1 MRTLT
6 IKGRITLL
14 YALLTALLL
23 AVLLPVVYG
32 AVSASLRREMDSQ
45 LRSAIAQ
52 VLIAVDD
59 QDEAF
64 RLNQQVDLPDAI
76 TLCVTDPQG
85 QPIFSTA
92 GGEWLQTA
100 AIQPDGKTVHQNETY
115 TVRQETVQ
123 IEGATVT
130 ASAAISAGSAEASLH
145 TLQVLLGILVPIYL
159 ALAIAGAYLLAKR
172 AIRPITEIT
181 KAAETIR
188 AGDLSQRITGIATQD
203 EIQELADT
211 FNTMLHR
218 LQASFTRE
226 RQFTADASHELRTPV
241 AVISAC
247 AEELQKDLPQGEAV
261 EPVAA
266 IQRESARMHKIL
278 SQLLLLTRGYEG
290 RYHLEREVF
299 PLREVVA
306 SVMEELAETAA
317 ASRIRLF
324 NQVPEEVS
332 LYADQSLTTQL
343 LINLIGNSIRY
354 GRERGK
360 VVVRASLAQT
370 QCTTFTVSDDGIG
383 IQEDQLP
390 HIFERFYRADP
401 ARDRSGFG
409 LGLSI
414 VQWIV
419 SLHNG
424 QITVHSTPMGKA
436 PWSPLRFLPNLR
448 LDPMGLFR
456 ASIQGHDFSSD
467 QYWQA
472 APLMQGTACQR
483 QILAV
488 DSSARFMEFLPHL
501 IGIDHRPVVR
511 AIPEGVLRHPGKA
524 ALLIEFPGGQ
534 RVGKQTHGARPV
546 RRRPV

>member
-59 QDEAF
+59 QDETF

-247 AEELQKDLPQGEAV
+247 AEELQKDLSQG
-261 EPVAA
+261 
-266 IQRESARMHKIL
+266 ESARMHKIL

-317 ASRIRLF
+317 ASQIRLF
-324 NQVPEEVS
+324 NQVPDEVS

-360 VVVRASLAQT
+360 VVVRASLTQT
-370 QCTTFTVSDDGIG
+370 QCTFTVSDDGIG

-401 ARDRSGFG
+401 ARDRSGSG

-424 QITVHSTPMGKA
+424 QITVHSTYG
-436 PWSPLRFLPNLR
+436 
-448 LDPMGLFR
+448 
-456 ASIQGHDFSSD
+456 
-467 QYWQA
+467 
-472 APLMQGTACQR
+472 QGTLVTVALPTQP
-483 QILAV
+483 
-488 DSSARFMEFLPHL
+488 SA
-501 IGIDHRPVVR
+501 
-511 AIPEGVLRHPGKA
+511 
-524 ALLIEFPGGQ
+524 
-534 RVGKQTHGARPV
+534 
-546 RRRPV
+546 

>member
-14 YALLTALLL
+14 YALLTALLP

-45 LRSAIAQ
+45 LRSAITQ

-85 QPIFSTA
+85 QPIFSTV

-247 AEELQKDLPQGEAV
+247 AEELQKDLPQGEA
-261 EPVAA
+261 
-266 IQRESARMHKIL
+266 
-278 SQLLLLTRGYEG
+278 
-290 RYHLEREVF
+290 
-299 PLREVVA
+299 
-306 SVMEELAETAA
+306 AETAA

-360 VVVRASLAQT
+360 VVVRASLTQT
-370 QCTTFTVSDDGIG
+370 QCTFTVSDDGIG

-401 ARDRSGFG
+401 ARDRSGSG

-424 QITVHSTPMGKA
+424 QITVHSTYG
-436 PWSPLRFLPNLR
+436 
-448 LDPMGLFR
+448 
-456 ASIQGHDFSSD
+456 
-467 QYWQA
+467 
-472 APLMQGTACQR
+472 QGTLVTVALPTQP
-483 QILAV
+483 
-488 DSSARFMEFLPHL
+488 SA
-501 IGIDHRPVVR
+501 
-511 AIPEGVLRHPGKA
+511 
-524 ALLIEFPGGQ
+524 
-534 RVGKQTHGARPV
+534 
-546 RRRPV
+546 

>member
-1 MRTLT
+1 M
-6 IKGRITLL
+6 
-14 YALLTALLL
+14 
-23 AVLLPVVYG
+23 
-32 AVSASLRREMDSQ
+32 
-45 LRSAIAQ
+45 
-52 VLIAVDD
+52 
-59 QDEAF
+59 
-64 RLNQQVDLPDAI
+64 
-76 TLCVTDPQG
+76 
-85 QPIFSTA
+85 
-92 GGEWLQTA
+92 
-100 AIQPDGKTVHQNETY
+100 
-115 TVRQETVQ
+115 
-123 IEGATVT
+123 
-130 ASAAISAGSAEASLH
+130 
-145 TLQVLLGILVPIYL
+145 
-159 ALAIAGAYLLAKR
+159 AIAGAYLLAKR

-247 AEELQKDLPQGEAV
+247 AEELQKDLPQGEAA

-370 QCTTFTVSDDGIG
+370 QCTFTVSDDGIG

-401 ARDRSGFG
+401 RGTVPVPAGAVHCAVDRLPPQRTDYCAQHLWARHPGHRCASYPTFG
-409 LGLSI
+409 LTQRGCS
-414 VQWIV
+414 
-419 SLHNG
+419 
-424 QITVHSTPMGKA
+424 
-436 PWSPLRFLPNLR
+436 
-448 LDPMGLFR
+448 R

-472 APLMQGTACQR
+472 VPSCR
-483 QILAV
+483 
-488 DSSARFMEFLPHL
+488 DSLPMANSC
-501 IGIDHRPVVR
+501 G
-511 AIPEGVLRHPGKA
+511 
-524 ALLIEFPGGQ
+524 
-534 RVGKQTHGARPV
+534 
-546 RRRPV
+546 